1 LWFFCLILFVCF
13 LLSTSVSH
21 SQELPPEGQTA
32 QTGAVGQEPP
42 ETIRV
47 DADLVDL
54 NVTIL
59 NRDRHRIVGQ
69 LEQKDF
75 KILEDGSQ
83 QDITFFSSAETP
95 FDLVLLIDLSG
106 STAEKIKL
114 IRSTATSFVEA
125 TRPSDRVAIATFSD
139 VIEIVSPMTMD
150 RNDLKARIK
159 KISKPKGGTNF
170 WDSLRYVLETIL
182 SPERN
187 VRRSAVVVMTD
198 GVDNALP
205 DVFGP
210 GSTTEF
216 NQLLAM
222 VSKSDSIVIP
232 IYLDTER
239 EMVGN
244 HFNYSALAYQ
254 IARKQLASIAR
265 ESGGM
270 AYYASKVED
279 LKDVYQQ
286 VVRDLSTV
294 YSIGYLPTNKNRNGA
309 WRLIDVELAGRP
321 ELIARTKRGYFAK

>member
-1 LWFFCLILFVCF
+1 MLGSF
-13 LLSTSVSH
+13 LLSSGVSY
-21 SQELPPEGQTA
+21 SQELPSAAPTPQA
-32 QTGAVGQEPP
+32 SMAGQEPV
-42 ETIRV
+42 ETVRV

-75 KILEDGSQ
+75 KILEDGSL

-95 FDLVLLIDLSG
+95 FDLILLIDLSG

-114 IRSTATSFVEA
+114 IRNTATSFVEA
-125 TRPSDRVAIATFSD
+125 TRPTDRIAIATFSD
-139 VIEIVSPMTMD
+139 KIEIVSPMTLD

-170 WDSLRYVLETIL
+170 WDSLHYVLETML
-182 SPERN
+182 RPERN
-187 VRRSAVVVMTD
+187 TRRSAVVVMTD

-205 DVFGP
+205 DVTGE

-216 NQLLAM
+216 NQLLEM

-244 HFNYSALAYQ
+244 HYQYPALAYQ
-254 IARKQLASIAR
+254 IARRQLASIAR

-294 YSIGYLPTNKNRNGA
+294 YSIGYFPANKNRNGA

-321 ELIARTKRGYFAK
+321 DLSARTKRGYFAK